1 VAITASA
8 IVGALVGLVLS
19 VVGHAIDPYA
29 VVVASAAVGAV
40 GGFVVL
46 GRPSSQRLAVDLLL
60 AVNVAAFVVLYAGA
74 VPSAISVGLLA
85 GNAYYVMHAVRAHR
99 ATARPR

>member
-1 VAITASA
+1 MAITASA
-8 IVGALVGLVLS
+8 IVGALVGLALS

-40 GGFVVL
+40 GVFVVL
-46 GRPSSQRLAVDLLL
+46 GRPPSQRLAVDLLL

-74 VPSAISVGLLA
+74 VPWAISVGLLA
-85 GNAYYVMHAVRAHR
+85 GDAYYAAHAVRMHR
-99 ATARPR
+99 ATALRR